1 MTQSTHHHHR
11 TAASGVHGESTLY
24 TYCRMDGLLP
34 RDGVLWG
41 SPATSTVPDPQSR
54 LYVAGKAK
62 TSFLISF
69 DKTYELGVY

>member
-1 MTQSTHHHHR
+1 MGFMENPHSTP
-11 TAASGVHGESTLY
+11 TAGWMAY
-24 TYCRMDGLLP
+24 Y
-34 RDGVLWG
+34 
-41 SPATSTVPDPQSR
+41 PDPQSR